1 MSHEF
6 AIVTNAL
13 YTKEPEYVRYTD
25 ALKAAYCQECNMD
38 YIRLSA
44 NPYPDLHPVWC
55 KPRIL
60 LDVVQ
65 DYEAVVWMD
74 ADAATVNYDFD
85 LPMFLLISFGKV
97 VMARDINGWNAG
109 VFSVSHSSENLE
121 WLAYIDSLRH
131 ERRYQRGYR
140 EQQAMA
146 DSFGPANG
154 AENTPW
160 AKIVSEPPPIIGW
173 NSYPDIYNRKGDPN
187 IYQPSHFILHI
198 PGASDGRRAA
208 IFKEVRPAHVPI
220 QF

>member
-1 MSHEF
+1 MSHDF
-6 AIVTNAL
+6 AIVTNAI
-13 YTKEPEYVRYTD
+13 YDKEPEYVRYTD
-25 ALKAAYCQECNMD
+25 ALKAAYCKEWRID
-38 YIRLSA
+38 YIRLSE
-44 NPYPDLHPVWC
+44 NPYPDLYPVWC

-85 LPMFLLISFGKV
+85 LPMFLLSSFGKV

-109 VFSVSHSSENLE
+109 VFSLSNTSETLE
-121 WLAYIDSLRH
+121 WLACIDGVRH
-131 ERRYQRGYR
+131 ERRYQRGFR
-140 EQQAMA
+140 EQQAMSDTFDGTA
-146 DSFGPANG
+146 QHLV
-154 AENTPW
+154 
-160 AKIVSEPPPIIGW
+160 IEPPPSIGW

-187 IYQPSHFILHI
+187 LYQPSHFILHI
-198 PGASDGRRAA
+198 PRASDGRRAA